1 MNALPRLTDADLDRL
16 DALLSTP
23 EMENSMTLDAIQGL
37 LCAVASA
44 PQPVPPEKW
53 IPVVLGEGKFAS
65 EDDAREAEALLLRF
79 HADTFRQLAGEDGI
93 EMLSYPV
100 EEGEEELAF
109 WCDGY
114 LEGTRLAEPGWFEC
128 GEDEEIV
135 SELLYPFM
143 LLSGR
148 LNILA
153 LGDDVAA
160 GLGVV
165 TDRTRLAILA
175 VVGILTA
182 MAVATAGLVS
192 FVGLVCPHLARYTV
206 GGDNRALIPVSA
218 LYGALLVSLADLIAR
233 LVISPSE
240 VPMGIITAG
249 VGAPFLL
256 YLVRFRE

>member
-1 MNALPRLTDADLDRL
+1 MSTLPRLTDADLDRL

-23 EMENSMTLDAIQGL
+23 AMENSMTLDAIQGL

-65 EDDAREAEALLLRF
+65 EAEAKEAEELLLRF

-100 EEGEEELAF
+100 DEGEEELAY

-114 LEGTRLAEPGWFEC
+114 LEGTRLAEPGWFEA
-128 GEDEEIV
+128 GEDEELV

-148 LNILA
+148 LKE
-153 LGDDVAA
+153 
-160 GLGVV
+160 
-165 TDRTRLAILA
+165 
-175 VVGILTA
+175 
-182 MAVATAGLVS
+182 
-192 FVGLVCPHLARYTV
+192 
-206 GGDNRALIPVSA
+206 SA
-218 LYGALLVSLADLIAR
+218 LEEGDEWPGPEEEKRLMDEVRESIAVDISEAYHFWFERRVNREPIRREATKVGRNDPCPCGSGKKYKACHGA
-233 LVISPSE
+233 
-240 VPMGIITAG
+240 G
-249 VGAPFLL
+249 
-256 YLVRFRE
+256 